1 MRINMA
7 KELRCIMEGCDAVIN
22 DDSEDEIMKQAA
34 VHAGEVHGLHEI
46 DDATAQALRGAIRQS

>member
-1 MRINMA
+1 MA